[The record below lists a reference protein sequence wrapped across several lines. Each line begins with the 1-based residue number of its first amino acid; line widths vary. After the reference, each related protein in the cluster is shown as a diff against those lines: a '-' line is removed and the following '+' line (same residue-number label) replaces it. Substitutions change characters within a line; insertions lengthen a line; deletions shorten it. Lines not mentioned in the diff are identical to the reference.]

1 MTMKMLSRDGGTW
14 IRSASLVIFS
24 VMSARLVGLG
34 LLAATTAV
42 VVVLVVVE
50 WKWALQMMPTHPA
63 NRATSNCQQLET
75 TLERPD

>member
-1 MTMKMLSRDGGTW
+1 
-14 IRSASLVIFS
+14 
-24 VMSARLVGLG
+24 MSARLVGLG